1 VPAEATQR
9 SPFREESGVKLV
21 DRDHELAL
29 LEERFEKC
37 ARGAG
42 SVVLITGTVASG
54 KTELLDTFSRRV
66 PARGALTLNAAASA
80 AEVGLPFGAIEQLL
94 VAAGVDPRPIDD
106 MLADGSISRP
116 QSRVPPTIERRT
128 AEVLRWVCSTLLAL
142 SRKQPVV
149 ITVDDVHLCDPFS
162 FQAIQYLVRRMR
174 SARMLIVLTEL
185 ACPVSAAPVFHAD
198 LVGQPHCTW
207 VSLAP
212 LTRAGVEGLLREQVG
227 AQDAARLAEIL
238 QDSTG
243 GNPLLVNAMAADK
256 RATAAQSPAAPP
268 TALIAGEAFGQAVIE
283 YLYRCP
289 PIYRVVLQA
298 AAVLDAAT
306 SPLRISRLTG
316 IDTGTAARTMTALR
330 RGGLV
335 SGNQFRNPMARTAI
349 LDNIDPAEATLLHRR
364 AAEFLHADAATPM
377 VLAPFLLAADATDLE
392 WAAPTLRAAAEAALA
407 LGETVSAVEC
417 LRMAYRCD
425 PGERERALITLT
437 LARVHSRNDP
447 RYAAR
452 HVDELLEAIDRGHI
466 TGRDALMVIRT
477 ILWYGRVDDA
487 LQSFA
492 GILTGYDRSDPE
504 FAADLGFTQAWIS
517 YIYPAQRMRASDLA
531 SSATIGAT
539 TSPEVYG
546 AGVLRAVLTEGFD
559 DSSVIKIEEVL
570 HRTPLDDRSV
580 SLLTTSLT
588 ALIYADEGE
597 RADGWCERLSRQ
609 PVART
614 APTWLAIFAALRGA
628 VAMRHGNPVG
638 ATDQVR
644 AAFEIMPASSWGLAV
659 GLPLSTMLFAAT
671 ATGDYEEAERL
682 LDQKIP
688 ETMFRST
695 FGLPYLHARGDFYL
709 ATGRSQAA
717 LDDFQACGRLMKAW
731 QIDEPAF
738 VPWRTGAAQALL
750 RLGEVD
756 IARRLAEDQLT
767 LLPGGGSWTG
777 GLHGKPSPARGLAL
791 RVKAA
796 TISGPQKLALIGEAV
811 AILDTT
817 GDRLELARALADLG
831 QAQHELGALEESRT
845 TIGRAWAVA
854 RECRAEA
861 LCRSLLPY
869 LDSVETVGGMWLPT
883 MPMLEPA
890 PVPPAAGV
898 DDPEWTEDA
907 NALSEAEHRVA
918 ELAARGL
925 KNKEIARRLFI
936 TVSTVEQH
944 LTRVYRKLEVTRRS
958 ELANRLLRAYE
969 KRL

>member
-1 VPAEATQR
+1 
-9 SPFREESGVKLV
+9 VKLV
-21 DRDHELAL
+21 DRDLELAL

-37 ARGAG
+37 ARGTG

-54 KTELLDTFSRRV
+54 KTELLDTFSHRV
-66 PARGALTLNAAASA
+66 PARGALILNAAASA

-94 VAAGVDPRPIDD
+94 VAAGVDPQPIDGL
-106 MLADGSISRP
+106 LADGSTSRP
-116 QSRVPPTIERRT
+116 QSPVPPAIGRRT

-162 FQAIQYLVRRMR
+162 LQAIQYLVRRMR

-185 ACPVSAAPVFHAD
+185 ACPVSAAPAFHAD

-227 AQDAARLAEIL
+227 AQEAARLAKIL

-256 RATAAQSPAAPP
+256 RATAEQSPPAPP
-268 TALIAGEAFGQAVIE
+268 TTLIAGEAFGQAVIE
-283 YLYRCP
+283 YLYRSP
-289 PIYRVVLQA
+289 PIYRVVVQA
-298 AAVLDAAT
+298 VAVLDAAT
-306 SPLRISRLTG
+306 SPYRISRLTG
-316 IDTGTAARTMTALR
+316 MDAGTAARTLTALR

-349 LDNIDPAEATLLHRR
+349 LDNIDPAEVTLLYRR
-364 AAEFLHADAATPM
+364 AAEFLHADTATPM
-377 VLAPFLLAADATDLE
+377 VLARFLLAADATDLE

-407 LGETVSAVEC
+407 LGETVFAIEC

-425 PGERERALITLT
+425 PDERERALITLT
-437 LARVHSRNDP
+437 LGRIHARNDP
-447 RYAAR
+447 RYASR
-452 HVDELLEAIDRGHI
+452 HIDELLEAIDRGHI

-517 YIYPAQRMRASDLA
+517 YIYPAQRMRAPDLA
-531 SSATIGAT
+531 SATIAGTA
-539 TSPEVYG
+539 SPEVYG

-570 HRTPLDDRSV
+570 HRTPLDDMSI

-588 ALIYADEGE
+588 ALIYADELE
-597 RADGWCERLSRQ
+597 RADRWCERLSRQ

-614 APTWLAIFAALRGA
+614 APTWLAILAALRGA
-628 VAMRHGNPVG
+628 VAMRQGNPVG

-644 AAFEIMPASSWGLAV
+644 AAFETLPAASWGLAV

-709 ATGRSQAA
+709 ATGRSRAA

-738 VPWRTGAAQALL
+738 VPWRTGAAQSLL
-750 RLGEVD
+750 RLGQVD
-756 IARRLAEDQLT
+756 IANRLATDQLA
-767 LLPGGGSWTG
+767 LLPGSGSWTG

-791 RVKAA
+791 RVTAA
-796 TISGPQKLALIGEAV
+796 TSSGPQKLALIAEAV
-811 AILDTT
+811 TILDTT

-831 QAQHELGALEESRT
+831 RAQRELGALEESRT

-861 LCRSLLPY
+861 LCRSLRPY
-869 LDSVETVGGMWLPT
+869 LEGVETVGGMWLPT
-883 MPMLEPA
+883 MPTMPVLEPA
-890 PVPPAAGV
+890 PEPPAADV
-898 DDPEWTEDA
+898 DDPEWVEDA

-925 KNKEIARRLFI
+925 KNREIARQLFI

-958 ELANRLLRAYE
+958 ELANRLLKAYE